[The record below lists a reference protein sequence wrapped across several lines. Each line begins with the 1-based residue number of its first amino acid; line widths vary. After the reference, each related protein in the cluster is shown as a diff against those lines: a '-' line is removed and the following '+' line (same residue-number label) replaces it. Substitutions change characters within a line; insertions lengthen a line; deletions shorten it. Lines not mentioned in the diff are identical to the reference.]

1 MSKIEKLVEHVS
13 AALRDAE
20 VKETGSS
27 NAKSEEI
34 TKMIKKNY
42 LLPNGRICK
51 YCWQERY
58 EGKDGK
64 MHFGAVK
71 PLSWEKFLE
80 ISNDP
85 RLQQWQDEIRLLQE
99 KYPQGGDDYEAEKKA
114 IKSNFPLRTEHG
126 FAFAGDMH
134 RTNDNALWNR
144 ECMYD
149 NDSFAERHQ
158 DVNIRE
164 WLQNKMTPD
173 FIDQQNVHL
182 AYLSVSGKGFHICFG
197 LRKGE
202 TIAGGQLRINRALGL
217 ADDEYDSQVFEACR
231 GSYFVHKSYWIVEP
245 KEEDWYFTDL
255 KEALAAN
262 EEGKRVLSYANNNT
276 PKAVNNTQHQA
287 LVLSG
292 NMPETY
298 NGAKW
303 EHIVRCLINSL
314 GGEPEKGKRHDMYGT
329 LCGYLHGLVNNN
341 PTWLYNILPEWND
354 FDEQFDQCEYA
365 CNQDNTGRPA
375 KVVTAAISAA
385 KEMTKRE
392 KYDFNSLSLPPLNP
406 LQKLILSKVPQQYH
420 AQALLLEMAIEGALL
435 HHCNYD
441 WINGDPR
448 SFVFGV
454 TVVGAPASGKSFYK
468 SFVELLKTPLYD
480 HDLDQKQQQDEYKEK
495 LKMTKNSGKQ
505 PVDPKVYLANILP
518 DTTLAKLAYYI
529 ENADGDTM
537 FMQCD
542 EIDELTRTEASKL
555 STKKVLYRLSYD
567 SCLWGQDRAG
577 LDSVTASGIV
587 KICNLW
593 NGTPLAVER
602 FFDRNEV
609 EDGLCS
615 RQVFCLMPK
624 IDLFD
629 IPRFVPYTK
638 NEQDRIKDIAY
649 ELYSTQGHFSAPLVA
664 EAIDQWLQDK
674 KLEYANENEYF
685 MQYAIRAAEYG
696 MKAGLAYSIIDGSA
710 LKGNKSRNKGT
721 VKEKNAVEYALW
733 YAESTF
739 RNAMVLFID
748 KIRRLS
754 ATSVVSNYGG
764 KYCPKRL
771 YHDLNT
777 TFTDDDIEQ
786 LQDQHNWHPSIA
798 NIKYTWKQNGKIV
811 ENEDGSYTKIK

>member
-1 MSKIEKLVEHVS
+1 MKKIDELVEHVS

-20 VKETGSS
+20 VKES
-27 NAKSEEI
+27 NATSEEI
-34 TKMIKKNY
+34 TEMIKKHY
-42 LLPNGRICK
+42 TLPDGRISK

-58 EGKDGK
+58 EGADGK

-85 RLQQWQDEIRLLQE
+85 QLQQWQDEIRLLRE
-99 KYPQGGDDYEAEKKA
+99 KYPNGGDDYEAEKKA
-114 IKSNFPLRTEHG
+114 IKGNFSLQTVHSY
-126 FAFAGDMH
+126 AFIGDMH
-134 RTNDNALWNR
+134 RTDANALWNR
-144 ECMYD
+144 KYVAD
-149 NDSFAERHQ
+149 FDHFSHNHN
-158 DVNIRE
+158 VNVRE
-164 WLQNKMTPD
+164 WLQAKLTPE
-173 FIDQQNVHL
+173 FVEEQGIDY
-182 AYLSVSGKGFHICFG
+182 AYISVSGDGFHIVG
-197 LRKGE
+197 SLRKGE
-202 TIAGGQLRINRALGL
+202 TISGAQLRICKALGL
-217 ADDEYDSQVFEACR
+217 EANEYDQKVYEPSR
-231 GSYFVHKSYWIVEP
+231 GSYFVHQSYWVIEP
-245 KEEDWYFTDL
+245 QEKDWYFNDL

-262 EEGKRVLSYANNNT
+262 EEGKRVLNYANNI
-276 PKAVNNTQHQA
+276 PKAVNITHHQA
-287 LVLSG
+287 LVMCA

-354 FDEQFDQCEYA
+354 FDEQYDQCEYA
-365 CNQDNTGRPA
+365 CNEGTTGRPA
-375 KVVTAAISAA
+375 KVVLAAIETA
-385 KEMTKRE
+385 KQMTKKE
-392 KYDFNSLSLPPLNP
+392 KYDFNSLPLPPLNP

-480 HDLDQKQQQDEYKEK
+480 HDSEQKQLQDEYKEK

-537 FMQCD
+537 YMQCD
-542 EIDELTRTEASKL
+542 EIDELSRTEASKL

-567 SCLWGQDRAG
+567 GSLWGQDRVG

-602 FFDRNEV
+602 FFDQNEV

-649 ELYSTQGHFSAPLVA
+649 ELYDTQGHFSAPRVA

-696 MKAGLAYSIIDGSA
+696 MKAGLTYSIVDGSA
-710 LKGNKSRNKGT
+710 LKGNKSKQKGT
-721 VKEKNAVEYALW
+721 VKEKNAAEYALW

-739 RNAMVLFID
+739 RNAMVLFLD

-754 ATSVVSNYGG
+754 ATSVSSNYGG

-771 YHDLNT
+771 YNDLNT

-798 NIKYTWKQNGKIV
+798 NIKFTWKKTGKII

>member
-1 MSKIEKLVEHVS
+1 MKKIDELVEHVS

-20 VKETGSS
+20 VKES
-27 NAKSEEI
+27 NATSEEI
-34 TKMIKKNY
+34 TEMIKKHY
-42 LLPNGRICK
+42 TLPDGRISK

-58 EGKDGK
+58 EGADGK

-71 PLSWEKFLE
+71 PLSFEKFLE
-80 ISNDP
+80 ISSDP
-85 RLQQWQDEIRLLQE
+85 QLQQWQDEIRLLRE
-99 KYPQGGDDYEAEKKA
+99 KYPNGGDDYEAEKKTV
-114 IKSNFPLRTEHG
+114 KSNFSLQTTHSY
-126 FAFAGDMH
+126 AFIGDMH
-134 RTNDNALWNR
+134 RTDANAVTNR
-144 ECMYD
+144 KFLADYD
-149 NDSFAERHQ
+149 HFTANH
-158 DVNIRE
+158 DVNVRE
-164 WLQNKMTPD
+164 WLQAKLTPE
-173 FIDQQNVHL
+173 FIAEQGIDY
-182 AYLSVSGKGFHICFG
+182 AYISVSGDGFHIVG
-197 LRKGE
+197 SLRKGE
-202 TIAGGQLRINRALGL
+202 TISGAQLRICKALGL
-217 ADDEYDSQVFEACR
+217 EANEYDQKVYEPSR
-231 GSYFVHKSYWIVEP
+231 GSYFVHQSYWVIEP
-245 KEEDWYFTDL
+245 QEKDWYFNDL

-262 EEGKRVLSYANNNT
+262 EEGKRVLSYTHNNT

-287 LVLSG
+287 LVMSG

-303 EHIVRCLINSL
+303 EHIVTCLINSL
-314 GGEPEKGKRHDMYGT
+314 GGEPKVGQRHDIYGA
-329 LCGYLHGLVNNN
+329 LCGYLCTIVNN
-341 PTWLYNILPEWND
+341 PQWLYNILPKWND
-354 FDEQFDQCEYA
+354 FDEQYDQCEYA

-375 KVVTAAISAA
+375 KVVTAAIEAA
-385 KEMTKRE
+385 KQMTKKE
-392 KYDFNSLSLPPLNP
+392 KYDFNSLPLPPLNP

-480 HDLDQKQQQDEYKEK
+480 HDSEQKQLQDEYKEK

-537 FMQCD
+537 YMQCD
-542 EIDELTRTEASKL
+542 EIDELSRTEASKL

-567 SCLWGQDRAG
+567 GSLWGQDRVG
-577 LDSVTASGIV
+577 PDSVTASGIV

-602 FFDRNEV
+602 FFDQNEV

-710 LKGNKSRNKGT
+710 LKGNKSKQKGT
-721 VKEKNAVEYALW
+721 VKEKNAAEYALW

-754 ATSVVSNYGG
+754 ATSVSSNYGG

-798 NIKYTWKQNGKIV
+798 NIKFTWKKTGKII